1 MERDM
6 EAKPYSPDEMRVAQ
20 WLSKKGVGGG
30 DDPIGFLMV
39 SYDWLIEERKSAM
52 AQAWPRDPE

>member
-6 EAKPYSPDEMRVAQ
+6 KTNPYTSDEKRVAE

-39 SYDWLIEERKSAM
+39 SYDWLIEERKRAL
-52 AQAWPRDPE
+52 ANG

>member
-6 EAKPYSPDEMRVAQ
+6 EAKPYSPDEMRVAK
-20 WLSKKGVGGG
+20 WLSKKGIGGG

-39 SYDWLIEERKSAM
+39 SYDWLIEERKRAL
-52 AQAWPRDPE
+52 ANG